1 MIRIADVSDIDQI
14 TDIHRQLTQFHC
26 ELDSK
31 TFKMPE
37 DEFFSEHLFSAVGSD
52 NREIFVYEEG
62 NEIKGYALVTKSIR
76 ELPIKITKK
85 VCLIDQLSVDKKY
98 RHEGIGTKLL
108 EHIKAYVKD
117 NDFDVLEICVRAE
130 NKNAY
135 RLYEKMGFEP
145 QLITMEIKL
154 K

>member
-1 MIRIADVSDIDQI
+1 MIRIADLSDIAKI
-14 TDIHRQLTQFHC
+14 TDIHRQLTQYHC

-37 DEFFSEHLFSAVGSD
+37 DEFFSEHLITAVNSD
-52 NREIFVYEEG
+52 NRRVFVYEDG
-62 NEIKGYALVTKSIR
+62 NEIKGYALVTNSVR
-76 ELPIKITKK
+76 EMPIKITKN
-85 VCLIDQLSVDKKY
+85 VCLIDQLSVDKNC
-98 RHEGIGTKLL
+98 RHEGIGTKLI

-117 NDFDVLEICVRAE
+117 NDLDVLEICVRAE
-130 NKNAY
+130 NNNAY